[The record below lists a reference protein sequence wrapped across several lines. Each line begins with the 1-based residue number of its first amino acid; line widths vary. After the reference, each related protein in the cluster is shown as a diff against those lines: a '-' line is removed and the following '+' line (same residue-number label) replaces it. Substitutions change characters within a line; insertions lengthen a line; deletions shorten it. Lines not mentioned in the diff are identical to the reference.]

1 MKTKEELIRMILL
14 IVGGVVLLLFAIIP
28 FIWMMIISF
37 MSNPY
42 FLFPGTGANS
52 LTLQNY
58 MIVLGTR
65 DLHFVAYIRNTLII
79 AIVVSLFVM
88 LLTSLSG
95 YAVSRMRFPG
105 RMFVP
110 LFVLAMSMFPQIS
123 IVGALYNFFADL
135 GLLNTHIALILPYT
149 AWSIPIALWI
159 NMSYF
164 TQIPIDL
171 DKAALIDGA
180 GRLKII
186 FKVIL
191 PIALPGLFSS
201 FLLVFIMCFNEFLFA
216 LMITLN
222 EQSRTLSVGI
232 ALFEGYMGQVP
243 WGQIMAASAVTAVP
257 LIAITVVFQKYVV
270 AGLSSGS
277 VKG

>member
-1 MKTKEELIRMILL
+1 MKTKEEYIRIVLL
-14 IVGGVVLLLFAIIP
+14 IVGSIVLFFFAIVP
-28 FIWMMIISF
+28 FIWMMIVSF
-37 MSNPY
+37 ASNPY

-52 LTLQNY
+52 WTLGNY
-58 MIVLGTR
+58 GIVLGTK
-65 DLHFVAYIRNTLII
+65 DLHFVAYIRNTVII
-79 AIVVSLFVM
+79 AIVVSLLVM

-123 IVGALYNFFADL
+123 IVGALYNLFADM
-135 GLLNTHIALILPYT
+135 GLLNNHIALILPYI
-149 AWSIPIALWI
+149 AWTIPIALWI

-216 LMITLN
+216 LMITLDHR
-222 EQSRTLSVGI
+222 SRTLSVGI

-257 LIAITVVFQKYVV
+257 LIILTVVFQKYVV